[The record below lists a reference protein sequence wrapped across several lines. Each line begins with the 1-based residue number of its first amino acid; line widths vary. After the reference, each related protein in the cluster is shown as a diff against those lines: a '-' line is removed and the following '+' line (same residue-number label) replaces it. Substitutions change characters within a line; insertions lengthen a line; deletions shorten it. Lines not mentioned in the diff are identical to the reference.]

1 MIRVHATCVS
11 VGGAGVL
18 LRGPSGS
25 GKSDLALRLVDAG
38 ARLVADDQVILTADA
53 SLPLLTATAPRRL
66 AGLIEVR
73 GVGILP
79 APSVPSAP
87 VRLVVDLVAA
97 TAVPRLPDADLL
109 TLAGVPLPRVA
120 LWPFAASAPAALRLA
135 LAALAAGSPLVP
147 AAFDSGFF
155 GPDSFGPDCFEG
167 VAA

>member
-38 ARLVADDQVILTADA
+38 ALLVADDQVVLTADPTR
-53 SLPLLTATAPRRL
+53 SLVTATAPERL

-73 GVGILP
+73 GLGILP
-79 APSVPSAP
+79 APTAPSA
-87 VRLVVDLVAA
+87 VIRLVVDLVERD
-97 TAVPRLPDADLL
+97 AVPRLPTTDANR
-109 TLAGVPLPRVA
+109 LAGVMVPHVA

-135 LAALAAGSPLVP
+135 LAALASGAPLVP
-147 AAFDSGFF
+147 AAFD
-155 GPDSFGPDCFEG
+155 E

>member
-38 ARLVADDQVILTADA
+38 ALLVADDQVDLVAD
-53 SLPLLTATAPRRL
+53 PTGTLLTATAPECL

-73 GVGILP
+73 GLGILP
-79 APSVPSAP
+79 APATPSAF
-87 VRLVVDLVAA
+87 VRLVVDLVDRD
-97 TAVPRLPDADLL
+97 AVSRLPDPAAV
-109 TLAGVPLPRVA
+109 TLAGVAVPRVA

-135 LAALAAGSPLVP
+135 LAAVAAGLPLVP
-147 AAFDSGFF
+147 AAF
-155 GPDSFGPDCFEG
+155 EE

>member
-38 ARLVADDQVILTADA
+38 ALLVADDQVDLAAD
-53 SLPLLTATAPRRL
+53 PTRTLLTASAPERL
-66 AGLIEVR
+66 AGLVEVR
-73 GVGILP
+73 GLGILP
-79 APSVPSAP
+79 VPAVPSAL
-87 VRLVVDLVAA
+87 VRLAVDLVGRD
-97 TAVPRLPDADLL
+97 AVPRLPEPATV
-109 TLAGVPLPRVA
+109 TLAGVILPRVA

-135 LAALAAGSPLVP
+135 LAALAAGAPPVP
-147 AAFDSGFF
+147 AAFD
-155 GPDSFGPDCFEG
+155 G